1 MLLFK
6 VKFKGVEKMN
16 TVEPIRDINIVLDI
30 ADYLKSRNERDYVLF
45 MFGIYTGL
53 RISDILKFRIRD
65 IRNKDYICIKEQK
78 TGKDK
83 RFLLQK
89 DLKDILKAYI
99 KDKKDYEYLFKSR
112 QGYNKPITR
121 ETAYSI
127 LKVVANEFNIE
138 NIGTH
143 TMRKTF
149 GYFLYKQ
156 TKDLVAIKE
165 ILNHSDISETRRYI
179 GLTQDNKDS
188 MVQNLS
194 FKRK

>member
-1 MLLFK
+1 
-6 VKFKGVEKMN
+6 MN
-16 TVEPIRDINIVLDI
+16 TVEPIRDMNTILDI
-30 ADYLKSRNERDYVLF
+30 EDYLKSKSERNYVLF

-53 RISDILKFRIRD
+53 RISDILKFRVRD

-83 RFLLQK
+83 RFILQK
-89 DLKDILKAYI
+89 DLKDILKEYI

-121 ETAYSI
+121 GTAYHI
-127 LKVVANEFNIE
+127 LKLVADEFNIE

-188 MVQNLS
+188 MVQSLS